1 MRYNKE
7 TYERVRNKIYNRK
20 LKFEKELEQRTVVF
34 YTRFPRAK
42 EIKAE
47 LASLSLNVARI
58 VLKGGD
64 VRDELTK
71 LKKRSSLL
79 REELQEIISS
89 SGFPSDYL
97 EMKYEC
103 NRCNDEGYIDGKMC
117 DCMKNMLKQEL
128 YDEVNKVS
136 RLSKCTFENFSL
148 KYYPNY
154 SVEGSGI
161 NARERVGEILDYCK
175 KYSREFTPNSKG
187 LLFTGATG
195 LGKTHL
201 ALAIA
206 NEVINKGYTVVY
218 TSAHNMISQVERSKF
233 EHEMLDEELR
243 FTECDLLILD
253 DLGAEHVTN
262 FSKTVLYNVLDTRMI
277 KSLPIIITTNL
288 EIGSIEKVY
297 SGRIFSRIL
306 GDNIRLNFLGQDI
319 RQKLRIMK
327 SSNKKTPN

>member
-1 MRYNKE
+1 MRYSKE

-20 LKFEKELEQRTVVF
+20 LKFEKELEQRTVIF

-42 EIKAE
+42 EIKSE
-47 LASLSLNVARI
+47 LASVSLNAARV
-58 VLKGGD
+58 VLKGDD
-64 VRDELTK
+64 VRNELTQ
-71 LKKRSSLL
+71 LKERSSLL
-79 REELQEIISS
+79 KEELQEIVAS

-97 EMKYEC
+97 EIKHEC
-103 NRCNDEGYIDGKMC
+103 NRCNDEGYIDGKIC

-136 RLSKCTFENFSL
+136 RLSKCTFESFSL

-154 SVEGSGI
+154 SVEGSGV

-175 KYSREFTPNSKG
+175 KYAREFTPNSKG

-233 EHEMLDEELR
+233 EHEMLDEESR

-288 EIGSIEKVY
+288 EISSIEKVY

-327 SSNKKTPN
+327 SSNRKTPN